1 MMKIKL
7 KNSTYTGVAGSSLS
21 ETRCEQ
27 TVDLYNFILSHPG
40 LSYRE
45 VRSESVK
52 EGLYKSES
60 VLRTFCPLLRE
71 LGFIT
76 TDQSTPMSFTKDGE
90 LFVRILI
97 SLENAKNLE
106 DETQRDELIAVL
118 ESAKCHVIQLGILNM
133 NQSED
138 DICKKHN
145 IWLVL
150 SLLDKLDFFDWNDF
164 WLALKMF
171 VEDGSS
177 LIDFKTEITMNRAN
191 GITYEPINADNNQAL
206 FDTTFSYIRALL
218 KEANLIEDY
227 NSGSKLTT
235 EGKEFI
241 KNLRLWNL

>member
-1 MMKIKL
+1 MKIKL

-71 LGFIT
+71 LGFII
-76 TDQSTPMSFTKDGE
+76 TDQGTPMSFTKDGE
-90 LFVRILI
+90 MFVSILT
-97 SLENAKNLE
+97 SLEYAKKLE
-106 DETQRDELIAVL
+106 DKNQQKELIEVL
-118 ESAKCHVIQLGILNM
+118 ESAKCHTIQLGILNM
-133 NQSED
+133 NNSEEG
-138 DICKKHN
+138 ICINHN

-171 VEDGSS
+171 IEDGSS
-177 LIDFKTEITMNRAN
+177 LVDFKTEITMNRAK
-191 GITYEPINADNNQAL
+191 GITYEAVNAENGQAL
-206 FDTTFSYIRALL
+206 YDTTFSYIRALL

-227 NSGSKLTT
+227 KSGSKLTI
-235 EGKEFI
+235 EGKEFV
-241 KNLRLWNL
+241 KKLRLWNL

>member
-1 MMKIKL
+1 MKIKL

-27 TVDLYNFILSHPG
+27 TVDLYNFIISHPG

-45 VRSESVK
+45 VRSETVK

-71 LGFIT
+71 LGFIN
-76 TDQSTPMSFTKDGE
+76 TDQGAPMSFTKDGE
-90 LFVRILI
+90 MFVSILT
-97 SLENAKNLE
+97 SLEFAKKLE
-106 DETQRDELIAVL
+106 DKNQQKELIEVL
-118 ESAKCHVIQLGILNM
+118 ESAKCHTIQLGILNM
-133 NQSED
+133 NNSEEE
-138 DICKKHN
+138 ICINHN

-171 VEDGSS
+171 IEDGSS
-177 LIDFKTEITMNRAN
+177 LVDFKTEITMNRAK
-191 GITYEPINADNNQAL
+191 GITYEAVNSENWQTL
-206 FDTTFSYIRALL
+206 YDTTFSYIRALL

-227 NSGSKLTT
+227 KSGSKLTI
-235 EGKEFI
+235 EGKEFV
-241 KNLRLWNL
+241 KKLRLWNL

>member
-1 MMKIKL
+1 MKIKL

-27 TVDLYNFILSHPG
+27 TVDLYNFIMSHPG

-71 LGFIT
+71 LGFII
-76 TDQSTPMSFTKDGE
+76 TDQGTPMSFTKDGE
-90 LFVRILI
+90 MFVSILT
-97 SLENAKNLE
+97 SLEYAKKLE
-106 DETQRDELIAVL
+106 DKNQQKELIAVL
-118 ESAKCHVIQLGILNM
+118 ESAKCHTIQLGILNM
-133 NQSED
+133 NNSDD
-138 DICKKHN
+138 DICINHN

-177 LIDFKTEITMNRAN
+177 LVDFKTEITMNRAK
-191 GITYEPINADNNQAL
+191 GITYEAVNAENGQAL
-206 FDTTFSYIRALL
+206 YDTTFSYIRALL

-227 NSGSKLTT
+227 KSGSKLTI
-235 EGKEFI
+235 EGREFV
-241 KNLRLWNL
+241 KKLRLWNL

>member
-1 MMKIKL
+1 MKIKL

-71 LGFIT
+71 LGFII
-76 TDQSTPMSFTKDGE
+76 TDQGTPMCFTKDGE
-90 LFVRILI
+90 MFVSILT
-97 SLENAKNLE
+97 SLENAKKLE
-106 DETQRDELIAVL
+106 DKNQQKELIAVL
-118 ESAKCHVIQLGILNM
+118 ESAKCHTIQLGILNM
-133 NQSED
+133 NNSED
-138 DICKKHN
+138 DICINHN

-150 SLLDKLDFFDWNDF
+150 SLLDKLDFLDWNDF

-171 VEDGSS
+171 IEDGSS
-177 LIDFKTEITMNRAN
+177 LVDFKTEITMNRAK
-191 GITYEPINADNNQAL
+191 GITYEAINAENGQAL
-206 FDTTFSYIRALL
+206 YDTTFSYIRALL

-227 NSGSKLTT
+227 KSGSKLTI
-235 EGKEFI
+235 EGKEFV
-241 KNLRLWNL
+241 KKLRLWNL